1 MRGKNEKSAAKRGA
15 EADRPTG
22 KVFVGFWTLPSVRSS
37 IKLIA
42 SMRRQSA
49 SALLDEIATDF
60 VSSNRNYRGVRR

>member
-1 MRGKNEKSAAKRGA
+1 MKSNREKTTVKRGA

-22 KVFVGFWTLPSVRSS
+22 KVFVGFWTSPFVRSS

-49 SALLDEIATDF
+49 SALLDEIVTDF